1 MLKSKIWKISKW
13 ILGLIGIY
21 FFCTLLYFGY
31 SEVDEKKGVYTY
43 YWSGIQALF
52 NNTEFG
58 ISDNKYLDTKFDGLD
73 GPYIS
78 DGFRYDVSAQNKLIK
93 TPISPGEEFIVA
105 VGNKA
110 VPGFK
115 VKLRNNY
122 ATADHIYKRPEKLIA
137 ISDIEGNFIGFYSF
151 LISNKVIDQ
160 QGNWIYGK
168 GHLVLNGD
176 FVDRGNQVTQVL
188 WLIYKLEQQAETARG
203 KVHYILGN
211 HEIMM
216 LQGNVSYANFKYI
229 EAAKRISGV
238 KFWDQAT
245 RSLYAENTELG
256 TWLRSKNIVERIGE
270 NLFVHAGMNI
280 RHVNEN
286 LDIKKLNQI
295 AKANY
300 GKPYT
305 NNFINATEE
314 MTLSGIYAPYWDRS
328 LAMDFKNKM
337 LYFLNNVKAKET
349 TQLDLEKICRYYQVS
364 RIIIGHSIVNDIRT
378 DYDGKVIK
386 IDVHHGTSMRSGKTK
401 GIILQGNRAIKVD
414 DAI

>member
-1 MLKSKIWKISKW
+1 M
-13 ILGLIGIY
+13 
-21 FFCTLLYFGY
+21 
-31 SEVDEKKGVYTY
+31 
-43 YWSGIQALF
+43 
-52 NNTEFG
+52 
-58 ISDNKYLDTKFDGLD
+58 
-73 GPYIS
+73 
-78 DGFRYDVSAQNKLIK
+78 
-93 TPISPGEEFIVA
+93 
-105 VGNKA
+105 
-110 VPGFK
+110 
-115 VKLRNNY
+115 
-122 ATADHIYKRPEKLIA
+122 
-137 ISDIEGNFIGFYSF
+137 
-151 LISNKVIDQ
+151 
-160 QGNWIYGK
+160 
-168 GHLVLNGD
+168 
-176 FVDRGNQVTQVL
+176 L
-188 WLIYKLEQQAETARG
+188 WLIYKLEQQAETAGG

-270 NLFVHAGMNI
+270 NLFVHAGLNI

-305 NNFINATEE
+305 NNFINASEE